1 MDAEEKESFSLEDL
15 LSDDFYT
22 LVGEYTKEIEI
33 DKEYYDRRI
42 KDYFSDG
49 NIQKLVEDTSNIIY
63 SNPRKDYSFFN
74 YNIGLVLYTHRDYAS
89 DKRCLYTKFT
99 LKDDN
104 KPLGD
109 KEKVLLRNNKTI
121 RKMAK
126 ILIHLSHKI
135 GDMIASSDK
144 SDK

>member
-49 NIQKLVEDTSNIIY
+49 NIQKLVEDTSNII
-63 SNPRKDYSFFN
+63 S
-74 YNIGLVLYTHRDYAS
+74 VH
-89 DKRCLYTKFT
+89 
-99 LKDDN
+99 
-104 KPLGD
+104 
-109 KEKVLLRNNKTI
+109 
-121 RKMAK
+121 
-126 ILIHLSHKI
+126 
-135 GDMIASSDK
+135 
-144 SDK
+144 